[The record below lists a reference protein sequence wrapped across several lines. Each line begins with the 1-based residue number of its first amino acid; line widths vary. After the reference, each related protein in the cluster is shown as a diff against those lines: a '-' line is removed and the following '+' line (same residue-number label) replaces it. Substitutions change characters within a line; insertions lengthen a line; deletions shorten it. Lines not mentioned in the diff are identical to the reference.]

1 MTGIDPRRLPVIVG
15 VADLSRGSATR
26 PPTPAEPLDLVD
38 DAVHRAL
45 RDTGASGLA
54 DAVTRVDAV
63 RTTSW
68 RYDDLPGL
76 LARRHGWTLR
86 TSFTTTVGGHWPV
99 ALLNAVA
106 DGIADGSDDVALVVG
121 GEAQASLRGLGKAG
135 RDPVDAGWTAE
146 PGGPP
151 AFDPEDLGS
160 AAMQRAGILAPVQI
174 YPLFEN
180 ARAHALGL
188 TAERARAE
196 SAELYARFSAVSA
209 DHPAAWN
216 SGARTADE
224 IASVA
229 ADNRAVS
236 DAYPLSMNAMPFVD
250 QAAAVVVCSLQTARE
265 KGVPEDR
272 VVHVWGGA
280 GAADTPDV
288 VRRSSFE
295 HSPALAS
302 VMERLGVAG
311 PPALVDA
318 YSCFPIVP
326 KLLLAELQSIG
337 AAEDLLPTLLGGHS
351 FFGGPLSSYSL
362 HGIAEAVRRLRRDRT
377 AGPALVHANGGYLTH
392 QHVVLLGAEP
402 RPEGRVGDSDVVTIA
417 PGAADVVTDHRGPV
431 RVLTAAT
438 TYGRDGTPDATLLI
452 AETADGRRVA
462 GRTTAS
468 GAWPDALP
476 LVGRTIEV
484 TDENGVL
491 AVRPA

>member
-1 MTGIDPRRLPVIVG
+1 MTGTDPRRLPVIVG
-15 VADLSRGSATR
+15 VADLSRGSATT

-38 DAVHRAL
+38 DAVRRAL
-45 RDTGASGLA
+45 TDTGAARLVN
-54 DAVTRVDAV
+54 AVTRVDAV

-86 TSFTTTVGGHWPV
+86 TSSTTTVGGHWPV

-135 RDPVDAGWTAE
+135 RDPVEAGWTAE

-151 AFDPEDLGS
+151 TFDPEDLGS

-188 TAERARAE
+188 TADRARAE

-216 SGARTADE
+216 PGARTADE
-224 IASVA
+224 IASVTP
-229 ADNRAVS
+229 DNRAVS

-250 QAAAVVVCSLQTARE
+250 QAAAVVVCSLQTARDA
-265 KGVPEDR
+265 GVPEDR

-280 GAADTPDV
+280 GASDTPDV
-288 VRRSSFE
+288 VLRSSFQ

-302 VMERLGVAG
+302 VIDRVGAAG

-326 KLLLAELQSIG
+326 KLLLAQLRSIG

-362 HGIAEAVRRLRRDRT
+362 HGIAEAVRRLRRDRA

-392 QHVVLLGAEP
+392 QHAVLLGAEP
-402 RPEGRVGDSDVVTIA
+402 HPDGRVGDNDVVTVA
-417 PGAADVVTDHRGPV
+417 PASTDVVTDHRGPAT
-431 RVLTAAT
+431 VLAAAT
-438 TYGRDGTPDATLLI
+438 TFGRAGTPDATLVI
-452 AETADGRRVA
+452 AETPDGRRVA
-462 GRTTAS
+462 GRTTADD
-468 GAWPDALP
+468 AWPDALP
-476 LVGRTIEV
+476 LVGRTIDV
-484 TDENGVL
+484 ADEGGVL
-491 AVRPA
+491 TVRPA

>member
-38 DAVHRAL
+38 DAVRRAL
-45 RDTGASGLA
+45 DDTGAARLA

-76 LARRHGWTLR
+76 LARRHGWSLR
-86 TSFTTTVGGHWPV
+86 TSSTTTVGGHWPV

-106 DGIADGSDDVALVVG
+106 DAVADGSDDVALVVG
-121 GEAQASLRGLGKAG
+121 GEAQASLRALGKSG
-135 RDPVDAGWTAE
+135 RDPVAAGWTAE

-188 TAERARAE
+188 TADRARAE
-196 SAELYARFSAVSA
+196 SAALYARFSVVSE

-216 SGARTADE
+216 PGARPAEE
-224 IASVA
+224 IAAVSP
-229 ADNRAVS
+229 DNRAVS
-236 DAYPLSMNAMPFVD
+236 DAYPLSMNAMPVVD
-250 QAAAVVVCSLQTARE
+250 QAAAVVVCSLQTARDA
-265 KGVPEDR
+265 GVPEDR

-280 GAADTPDV
+280 GASDTPDV
-288 VRRSSFE
+288 LRRSSFE
-295 HSPALAS
+295 NSPALAS
-302 VMERLGVAG
+302 VMDRLGVAG

-318 YSCFPIVP
+318 YSCFPVVP
-326 KLLLAELQSIG
+326 KLLLAQLQSIG
-337 AAEDLLPTLLGGHS
+337 AAEDLIPTLLGGHS

-377 AGPALVHANGGYLTH
+377 VGPALIHANGGYLTH

-402 RPEGRVGDSDVVTIA
+402 HPEGRVGDSDVVAIA
-417 PGAADVVTDHRGPV
+417 PADADVAVDHRGPV
-431 RVLTAAT
+431 TVLTAAT
-438 TYGRDGTPDATLLI
+438 TYGRDGTPDATLVI

-462 GRTTAS
+462 GRTSA
-468 GAWPDALP
+468 ADARPDAVP
-476 LVGRTIEV
+476 LIGRTLDV
-484 TDENGVL
+484 VDEGGVL
-491 AVRPA
+491 TVRPA